1 VDKAQREFILGLIG
15 GGTEGYQSL
24 HRQPDDRDYLE
35 IAEQKALEKEIR
47 ALALIESFCRRHG
60 VTQSGELLQQQ
71 RAIFAALSKAL
82 IEDAGLSLRKT
93 ASFLGTTHQRV
104 QEVMRVERK

>member
-1 VDKAQREFILGLIG
+1 M
-15 GGTEGYQSL
+15 

-35 IAEQKALEKEIR
+35 IAEQKALEKETR

-93 ASFLGTTHQRV
+93 ASYLGTTHQRV